1 MDARVLWGEQ
11 HKLTFPGW
19 MVVTRLLKWVHIE
32 VDSNGMADKEQESL
46 RRAAVTEPRRLLI
59 LLQLQLLLSLSH
71 YDNKY
76 FH

>member
-1 MDARVLWGEQ
+1 
-11 HKLTFPGW
+11 
-19 MVVTRLLKWVHIE
+19 MVVTRLLKWVHVE
-32 VDSNGMADKEQESL
+32 VDSNGMADKEEESL
-46 RRAAVTEPRRLLI
+46 RRAAVTETRRLLI